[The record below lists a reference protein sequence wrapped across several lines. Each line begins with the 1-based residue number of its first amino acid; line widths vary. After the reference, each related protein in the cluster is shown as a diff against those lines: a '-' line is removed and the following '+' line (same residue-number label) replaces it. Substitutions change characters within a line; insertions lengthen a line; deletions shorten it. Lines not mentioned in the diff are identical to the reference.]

1 MALIRQHNMYLV
13 NISRLVKNNTLSLF
27 ITLLVVNS
35 SLFSQSAMGEWTLHV
50 PARKALG
57 VVAHGNIVYTAFMSG
72 VLAYD
77 TEAKEKTLLTSI
89 NALSDIEISTI
100 GYEPTSGTVVV
111 GYKNGNLDLLT
122 DNRTDNIP
130 FIKLAQ
136 IQGVKSINKII
147 AFGGKLYVAT
157 GFGIVVVDPLKRE
170 VKETYYPTAQN
181 LSVNDITISS
191 DTIFALTDDKLMWAK
206 LSNPSLADYNQWT
219 VDSRVPINIESI
231 YQDLERINGKLF
243 VSKNYPDFGGD
254 SVFTI
259 MPFGITPL
267 NYPDFGLELN
277 SLTNHN
283 GKLALN
289 LNGGI
294 FVYNDNYD
302 GFTYGVNTFPAG
314 GFINANSS
322 LYRNGEVFIADNYNG
337 SVKVNADVSMELI
350 MFDGPPKNSFYSMDW
365 KGGKLGVAGGGLNE
379 KLYTFNGAGC
389 YSMEDGKW
397 TLYAVEEIPVWDTL
411 EFFDC
416 LAVSINPKNTNEM
429 AVSTYSGAPVQIV
442 TGDKEVVGN
451 FNANNSPIEKTVLN
465 NGYSLVSDVE
475 YDDDGNLWVLNGY
488 ATKTLKVLKA
498 DKEWLSFDLGANSK
512 NNFTSDMVIDFN
524 RNVWLAVEG
533 KGLFAFDY
541 NETLDNPQDDRVQNI
556 VKSNLT
562 ENLPSNSIR
571 AIAVDF
577 DNEIWVGTDNG
588 FAIIYNSD
596 NVFESTQPQF
606 LPQRIKLEFEGNV
619 EYLLGSTAINDI
631 EIDGG
636 NRKWMATESAGVFL
650 LSPDG
655 LTIIANYTVENS
667 GLISNTVF
675 DLEIDQKTGEVYMIT
690 NLGLVSLRTDASYED
705 FNYVDVRVFPNPVR
719 PEFEGLITIQG
730 IRYNSDV
737 KFTDMAGN
745 LVYKTTSNGGTAVW
759 NGKNLNGEKV
769 ASGVY
774 LIWTAANEGK
784 GRKVGKVLIIND

>member
-1 MALIRQHNMYLV
+1 
-13 NISRLVKNNTLSLF
+13 
-27 ITLLVVNS
+27 
-35 SLFSQSAMGEWTLHV
+35 
-50 PARKALG
+50 
-57 VVAHGNIVYTAFMSG
+57 
-72 VLAYD
+72 
-77 TEAKEKTLLTSI
+77 
-89 NALSDIEISTI
+89 
-100 GYEPTSGTVVV
+100 
-111 GYKNGNLDLLT
+111 
-122 DNRTDNIP
+122 
-130 FIKLAQ
+130 
-136 IQGVKSINKII
+136 
-147 AFGGKLYVAT
+147 
-157 GFGIVVVDPLKRE
+157 
-170 VKETYYPTAQN
+170 
-181 LSVNDITISS
+181 
-191 DTIFALTDDKLMWAK
+191 
-206 LSNPSLADYNQWT
+206 
-219 VDSRVPINIESI
+219 
-231 YQDLERINGKLF
+231 
-243 VSKNYPDFGGD
+243 
-254 SVFTI
+254 
-259 MPFGITPL
+259 
-267 NYPDFGLELN
+267 
-277 SLTNHN
+277 
-283 GKLALN
+283 
-289 LNGGI
+289 
-294 FVYNDNYD
+294 
-302 GFTYGVNTFPAG
+302 
-314 GFINANSS
+314 
-322 LYRNGEVFIADNYNG
+322 
-337 SVKVNADVSMELI
+337 
-350 MFDGPPKNSFYSMDW
+350 
-365 KGGKLGVAGGGLNE
+365 
-379 KLYTFNGAGC
+379 
-389 YSMEDGKW
+389 
-397 TLYAVEEIPVWDTL
+397 
-411 EFFDC
+411 
-416 LAVSINPKNTNEM
+416 M